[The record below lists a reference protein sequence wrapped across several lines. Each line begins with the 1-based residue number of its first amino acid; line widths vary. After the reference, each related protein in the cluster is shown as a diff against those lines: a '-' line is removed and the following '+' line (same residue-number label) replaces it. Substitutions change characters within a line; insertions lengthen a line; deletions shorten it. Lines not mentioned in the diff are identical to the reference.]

1 MIKRKLPAKAD
12 GLLIKEVFATIQGEG
27 PLAGTPAVFVRL
39 ARCNLACWF
48 CDTDFAGGE
57 EIKVTDLL
65 RQVTD
70 LGGEIGATTSTRRP
84 LVVLTGG
91 EPLMQP
97 VGVFA
102 RSIIGEGWR
111 VQIETDG
118 VLWTELPDSE
128 HLSIVCSPK
137 TPKVHPRLRGRIDA
151 WKYLIREADPFSVE
165 DGLPITNTQ
174 DLTKSFEPLAK
185 PVRGAPVYLQ
195 PVDEDDAD
203 TNHRNTDAAISR
215 AMEYGYNL
223 CLQQHKIVGL
233 R

>member
-1 MIKRKLPAKAD
+1 MITRPLIKTD
-12 GLLIKEVFATIQGEG
+12 SLLIKEVFPTIQGEG

-48 CDTDFAGGE
+48 CDTDFAGGD
-57 EIKVTDLL
+57 EIRLPDLL
-65 RQVTD
+65 RQVSE
-70 LGGEIGATTSTRRP
+70 LGGEIGAIISVQRP

-97 VGVFA
+97 VGFFV
-102 RSIIGEGWR
+102 RSLIGEGWR

-118 VLWTELPDSE
+118 VLWTELPESE

-137 TPKVHPRLRGRIDA
+137 TPKVHPRLRGRVDA
-151 WKYLIREADPFSVE
+151 WKYLIRDGDQFSTV
-165 DGLPITNTQ
+165 DGLPCTNTQ
-174 DLTKSFEPLAK
+174 DLGKTFEPLAK
-185 PVRGAPVYLQ
+185 PTRGAPVYLQ
-195 PVDEDDAD
+195 PVDEQEREA
-203 TNHRNTDAAISR
+203 NYRNTDAAISR
-215 AMEYGYNL
+215 AMTYGYNL